1 MLALTEY
8 MMQPLMINIIDFNAE
23 NTGWP
28 QSILQWSIL
37 DLCSLVTLG
46 ISLCSI
52 CKLGMFYKQH
62 EELAAGL
69 QRHLAILIVRINLL
83 QTMQE
88 FILVELKRSES

>member
-52 CKLGMFYKQH
+52 CKLGMFYTKH
-62 EELAAGL
+62 WTPATSSNP
-69 QRHLAILIVRINLL
+69 HC
-83 QTMQE
+83 
-88 FILVELKRSES
+88 

>member
-8 MMQPLMINIIDFNAE
+8 LMQPLMINIIDFNAE

-52 CKLGMFYKQH
+52 CKLGMFYKIR

-69 QRHLAILIVRINLL
+69 QLLAILMVRIHLL
-83 QTMQE
+83 QTVQD
-88 FILVELKRSES
+88 FI